1 MFGDASSRNSQVD
14 AASWFAD
21 WVATH
26 RDERLAV
33 LIIEFDRVS
42 LVQAAVE
49 AVSSAASD
57 RLPKH
62 LGKIL
67 PFGSYIE
74 RIGVYLFLALVG
86 DFDSADD
93 LAD

>member
-49 AVSSAASD
+49 AVSGAASD

-62 LGKIL
+62 LGKSS
-67 PFGSYIE
+67 PSAATSN
-74 RIGVYLFLALVG
+74 VLASTCSWLW
-86 DFDSADD
+86 SATSIQRTTWQI
-93 LAD
+93 